1 MADFGA
7 SMGKT
12 GLLAGKVALVTGGA
26 QGLGRAIAE
35 GFAAAGAR
43 GLLFDLLPAGD
54 SLPTGWSFESG
65 DVATEDDVARAVARL
80 REEFGR
86 LDVAVAN
93 AGIVPPWH
101 DTEAIDLAEWDRVFA
116 VNARGVVATIKHA
129 VPLMK
134 EQGGS
139 IVAMG
144 STNSW
149 IGHAKQA
156 AYTASKHAVLG
167 IVRAAALDVGRFGIR
182 VNALCPGPVATD
194 ALLARVRR
202 RAEEGSAPG
211 DETLR
216 RYGDTALG
224 RMPTAED
231 VVGAALFLASDL
243 SSGITGHL
251 IPVDAGSGS

>member
-1 MADFGA
+1 
-7 SMGKT
+7 MGKT
-12 GLLAGKVALVTGGA
+12 DLLAGKVALVTGAA

-43 GLLFDLLPAGD
+43 GLLFDLLTADEPLPAG
-54 SLPTGWSFESG
+54 WRFESG
-65 DVATEDDVARAVARL
+65 DVGNEDDIARAVARTQ
-80 REEFGR
+80 EQFGR

-101 DTEAIDLAEWDRVFA
+101 DTDAVDLAEWDRAFA
-116 VNARGVVATIKHA
+116 VNARGVMATIKHA
-129 VPLMK
+129 VPLMR
-134 EQGGS
+134 QNGGGS
-139 IVAMG
+139 IIAMG

-149 IGHAKQA
+149 IGHPKQA

-167 IVRAAALDVGRFGIR
+167 IVRAAARDLGRFGIR
-182 VNALCPGPVATD
+182 VNALGPGPIATK

-202 RAEEGSAPG
+202 RAEAGGATVE
-211 DETLR
+211 ETMR

-224 RMPTAED
+224 RMATAED
-231 VVGAALFLASDL
+231 VAGAALFLASEL

-251 IPVDAGSGS
+251 IPVDAGSAS

>member
-1 MADFGA
+1 MAEFGA

-12 GLLAGKVALVTGGA
+12 ALLEGKVALVTGGA
-26 QGLGRAIAE
+26 QGLGRAIVE

-54 SLPTGWSFESG
+54 PLPSGWSHQTG
-65 DVATEDDVARAVARL
+65 DVAKEGDVARAVARV
-80 REEFGR
+80 REDFGR
-86 LDVAVAN
+86 LDAVVAN
-93 AGIVPPWH
+93 AGIVPPWY

-116 VNARGVVATIKHA
+116 INARGVMATIKHA

-134 EQGGS
+134 EHGGS

-167 IVRAAALDVGRFGIR
+167 IVRAAARDVGRFGIR
-182 VNALCPGPVATD
+182 VNALCPGPVATE

-202 RAEEGSAPG
+202 RADEGGATVE
-211 DETLR
+211 ETLQ

-224 RMPTAED
+224 RMATAEE

-251 IPVDAGSGS
+251 IPVDAGLAC

>member
-12 GLLAGKVALVTGGA
+12 ALLEGKVALVTGGA
-26 QGLGRAIAE
+26 QGLGRAIAG

-43 GLLFDLLPAGD
+43 GLMFDLLQADD
-54 SLPTGWSFESG
+54 SMPTGWSFERG
-65 DVATEDDVARAVARL
+65 DVANEYDVARAVARL
-80 REEFGR
+80 REEFGC
-86 LDVAVAN
+86 LDVVVAN
-93 AGIVPPWH
+93 AGVVPPWR
-101 DTEAIDLAEWDRVFA
+101 DTETIDLAEWDRVFA
-116 VNARGVVATIKHA
+116 VNARGVMAAIKHA

-134 EQGGS
+134 RQGGS

-167 IVRAAALDVGRFGIR
+167 IVRAAALDLGPFGIR
-182 VNALCPGPVATD
+182 VNALCPGPVATE
-194 ALLARVRR
+194 ALLARARR
-202 RAEEGSAPG
+202 RADEGGAPVE
-211 DETLR
+211 ETLR
-216 RYGDTALG
+216 LYGETALG
-224 RMPTAED
+224 RMATTED

>member
-1 MADFGA
+1 MTDLGA
-7 SMGKT
+7 PIGKT
-12 GLLAGKVALVTGGA
+12 DLLAGKVALVSGGT

-43 GLLFDLLPAGD
+43 GLLFDLRPAPETLPI
-54 SLPTGWSFESG
+54 GWSCERG
-65 DVATEDDVARAVARL
+65 DVSREDDVARAVARV
-80 REEFGR
+80 REDFGR

-93 AGIVPPWH
+93 AGIVPSWH
-101 DTEAIDLAEWDRVFA
+101 DTETIDLAEWDRVFA
-116 VNARGVVATIKHA
+116 INARGVMATIKHA

-134 EQGGS
+134 DRGGS
-139 IVAMG
+139 ILAMG

-167 IVRAAALDVGRFGIR
+167 IVRAAARDVGRFGIR

-194 ALLARVRR
+194 ALLYRIRE
-202 RAEEGSAPG
+202 RADQGGATVE
-211 DETLR
+211 ETLR
-216 RYGDTALG
+216 RYSDTALG
-224 RMPTAED
+224 RMATTED

-251 IPVDAGSGS
+251 IPVDAGLAC

>member
-1 MADFGA
+1 
-7 SMGKT
+7 MGKT
-12 GLLAGKVALVTGGA
+12 DLLAGKVALVTGGA

-54 SLPTGWSFESG
+54 PLPSHWRLQKG
-65 DVATEDDVARAVARL
+65 DVAKEGDIARAVARV
-80 REEFGR
+80 RDEFGR

-93 AGIVPPWH
+93 AGVVPPWH

-116 VNARGVVATIKHA
+116 VNARGVMATIKHA

-134 EQGGS
+134 QQGGS
-139 IVAMG
+139 IIAMG

-167 IVRAAALDVGRFGIR
+167 IVRATARDVGRFGIR
-182 VNALCPGPVATD
+182 VNALCPGPVATE
-194 ALLARVRR
+194 ALLARARR
-202 RAEEGSAPG
+202 RADEGGATVE
-211 DETLR
+211 ETLN

-224 RMPTAED
+224 RMATTED

-251 IPVDAGSGS
+251 IPVDAGLAC

>member
-1 MADFGA
+1 MVDFGA

-12 GLLAGKVALVTGGA
+12 ALLAGKVALVTGGA

-43 GLLFDLLPAGD
+43 GLLFDRLPAAD
-54 SLPTGWSFESG
+54 SLPDGWRFESG
-65 DVATEDDVARAVARL
+65 DVATEDDVARAVARVQ
-80 REEFGR
+80 EEFGR
-86 LDVAVAN
+86 LDAVVAN
-93 AGIVPPWH
+93 AGVVPPWH

-116 VNARGVVATIKHA
+116 VNARGVMATIKHA
-129 VPLMK
+129 VPVMK
-134 EQGGS
+134 QQGGS

-149 IGHAKQA
+149 IGHARQA

-182 VNALCPGPVATD
+182 VNALCPGPVATA
-194 ALLARVRR
+194 ALLDRVRR
-202 RAEEGSAPG
+202 RADAGGATVE
-211 DETLR
+211 ETLS

-224 RMPTAED
+224 RMATTED
-231 VVGAALFLASDL
+231 VVGAALFLTSDL
-243 SSGITGHL
+243 SSGVTGHL
-251 IPVDAGSGS
+251 IPVDAGLAC

>member
-1 MADFGA
+1 
-7 SMGKT
+7 MGRT
-12 GLLAGKVALVTGGA
+12 DLLAGKVALVTGGA

-43 GLLFDLLPAGD
+43 GLLFDLLPAPA
-54 SLPTGWSFESG
+54 SLPAGWRFENG
-65 DVATEDDVARAVARL
+65 DVGKEDDVARTVARA

-93 AGIVPPWH
+93 AGIVPSWH
-101 DTEAIDLAEWDRVFA
+101 DTDAVDLAEWDRVFA
-116 VNARGVVATIKHA
+116 VNARGVMATIKHA

-134 EQGGS
+134 QPGGS

-167 IVRAAALDVGRFGIR
+167 IVRATARDVGRFGIR

-194 ALLARVRR
+194 ALLGRIRR
-202 RAEEGSAPG
+202 RAGEGGTAVE
-211 DETLR
+211 ETLQ

-224 RMPTAED
+224 RMTTTGD

-251 IPVDAGSGS
+251 IPVDAGTGS